1 MKKIFYVAC
10 REFKSTVMTKSFVF
24 GMLITPVMISLV
36 AVVFPRM
43 INRTPPRIEGQLAI
57 VDPTGQVA
65 DGFREYMK
73 PDRFAERAREAKRK
87 ATEAVPKKL
96 STVASSPEAKRAIQ
110 KSFDAALLVAP
121 RLDIVSVDPSSDI
134 EEAKS
139 LLKEEPGGE
148 RAASRKR
155 LALVVVHPDAAKRT
169 AGNPRFGSY
178 DIFVRG
184 KTDDRLIDEIRG
196 GMREAIVA
204 ARLKQSGLDPKEIEL
219 MTKVDRPESRTVTA
233 KGEGET
239 SETLNM
245 MLPAGFMI
253 LLLMS
258 VMTGGQ
264 YLLTTTVEEKTN
276 RVVEVLLSAVSAME
290 LMVGK
295 ILGQLT
301 VGFLVLALYACLGMA
316 TLMSFA
322 MLGLVDPVLI
332 VYLVIFYLL
341 AYFAIASFMAAVG
354 AAVNEIRE
362 AQALMAPVMLVIMV
376 PWLLWLPISREPN
389 SMLATVLS
397 FVPPLGNFVM
407 LLRMASTSPPPMWQ
421 TWLSIGVGAVGVYAS
436 VWFAAKVFR
445 VGLLMYG
452 KPPNLQT
459 LVRWARMS

>member
-10 REFKSTVMTKSFVF
+10 REFKSTVMTKSFIF

-43 INRTPPRIEGQLAI
+43 INRTPPRLEGQLAI

-73 PDRFAERAREAKRK
+73 PDRFAERAREAKRR
-87 ATEAVPKKL
+87 ATEAMPKKL
-96 STVASSPEAKRAIQ
+96 TGVVSSPEAQ
-110 KSFDAALLVAP
+110 KAMQQSFDAALMVAP
-121 RLDIVSVDPSSDI
+121 RLEIVSVDPSSDV
-134 EEAKS
+134 EGAKS
-139 LLKEEPGGE
+139 LLKDAPGAE
-148 RAASRKR
+148 RPASQKR
-155 LALVVVHPDAAKRT
+155 LALVVVHSDAVKRG
-169 AGNPRFGSY
+169 AGNVRFGSY

-184 KTDDRLIDEIRG
+184 KTDDRLIDEIRD

-204 ARLKQSGLDPKEIEL
+204 ARLKQSGLDPKEVEL

-239 SETLNM
+239 NETLNM

-301 VGFLVLALYACLGMA
+301 VGFLVLALYACLGLA

-322 MLGLVDPVLI
+322 MLGLVDPILI
-332 VYLVIFYLL
+332 FYLVIFYLL

-397 FVPPLGNFVM
+397 FVPPLSNFVM

-421 TWLSIGVGAVGVYAS
+421 TWLSILVGAAGVYVS